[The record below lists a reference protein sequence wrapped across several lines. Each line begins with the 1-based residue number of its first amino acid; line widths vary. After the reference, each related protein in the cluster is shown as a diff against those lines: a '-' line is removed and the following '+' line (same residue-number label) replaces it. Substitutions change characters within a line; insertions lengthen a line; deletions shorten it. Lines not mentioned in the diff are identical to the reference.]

1 MFNKES
7 SLSCYILE
15 INALTAKPTVN
26 FLLRASNVTG
36 TGRINPKKIETNF

>member
-36 TGRINPKKIETNF
+36 TGRFNPKKIETNF